1 MMKFMISGTAVTILA
16 LACPAMAQSPRAE
29 NQVRSFVMPP
39 LEELNATRGRP
50 LFSPQR
56 KPDTKVAAPTE
67 APVVEEAPTSVP
79 FDLTGVVSG
88 EDHTVAILQ
97 NRETQETVHL
107 KQGESAD
114 IWSVAEIGSRH
125 VVLRSEG
132 RQVRLQLFEPQPDG
146 AEPRP
151 RPPIDYERP
160 RPRRPGAE
168 SNLRRNVERE
178 RERRRR
184 QRMRQEN

>member
-1 MMKFMISGTAVTILA
+1 MKFMISATAVTVLA
-16 LACPAMAQSPRAE
+16 LACPAAAQAPPAE
-29 NQVRSFVMPP
+29 KEVRSFVMPA
-39 LEELNATRGRP
+39 LEELNATRERP

-67 APVVEEAPTSVP
+67 APVVEEAPASVP
-79 FDLTGVVSG
+79 FDLTGVVLG
-88 EDHTVAILQ
+88 EEHTVAILQ

-114 IWSVAEIGSRH
+114 IWSVAEIGARH
-125 VVLRSEG
+125 VVLRAEG
-132 RQVRLQLFEPQPDG
+132 RQVRLQLFEPRPDG
-146 AEPRP
+146 SERTP

-160 RPRRPGAE
+160 RPRRPNAE